1 MFESS
6 YLLTTLVFSSIGMG
20 YFLYG
25 KKQKQKQKIIYFSG
39 IGLMVY
45 PYSVTTNP
53 AMIVTGV
60 VLMAVPK
67 IVKYLDWG

>member
-1 MFESS
+1 
-6 YLLTTLVFSSIGMG
+6 
-20 YFLYG
+20 
-25 KKQKQKQKIIYFSG
+25 
-39 IGLMVY
+39 MVY